1 MGSTRKD
8 TFTQIAFSVV
18 FLLAFLA
25 AFKLRIKHL
34 FQTLICRISLKM
46 HFQLRFTHVVTAF
59 TQCVFRS
66 FLEASRIGRVLAFS
80 FSSMCTYSVRMI
92 AKQNARVSIKNA
104 TGNCTCVCCFS
115 CLQNHNC
122 VKLH

>member
-59 TQCVFRS
+59 NTKIR
-66 FLEASRIGRVLAFS
+66 LHLHNAFS
-80 FSSMCTYSVRMI
+80 EAF
-92 AKQNARVSIKNA
+92 
-104 TGNCTCVCCFS
+104 
-115 CLQNHNC
+115 
-122 VKLH
+122 